1 MKGYEAVMPRLRAF
15 QWMLLLDV
23 VMVARQ
29 HWDLLEP
36 ADRRRLT
43 EIMRNV
49 RNLSAR
55 DRKDLRRIAAKLEL
69 VGAGRELMPIIG
81 SRGKKKKRR

>member
-1 MKGYEAVMPRLRAF
+1 
-15 QWMLLLDV
+15 MLLLDV

-29 HWDLLEP
+29 HWELLEP
-36 ADRRRLT
+36 ADKRRLT

-49 RNLSAR
+49 RDLSAR

>member
-1 MKGYEAVMPRLRAF
+1 
-15 QWMLLLDV
+15 MLLLDV
-23 VMVARQ
+23 VMVARR

-49 RNLSAR
+49 RDLSAR

-81 SRGKKKKRR
+81 SRGKKKRR

>member
-1 MKGYEAVMPRLRAF
+1 
-15 QWMLLLDV
+15 MLLLDV
-23 VMVARQ
+23 VMVARR

-36 ADRRRLT
+36 GDRRRLT

-49 RNLSAR
+49 RDLSAR

>member
-1 MKGYEAVMPRLRAF
+1 MI
-15 QWMLLLDV
+15 LLDV

-29 HWDLLEP
+29 HWGLLEP

-43 EIMRNV
+43 EIMRNA